1 MKKIYGLLLMLC
13 FGAAWA
19 DPAYKS
25 ADFAG
30 GLFSVTTTMK
40 DRLTAAGYNS
50 ALFNCSTCFAA
61 TAVSGHLIY
70 DSSLP
75 VPATGFANVFSIGPI
90 AGVADSAIFELNIDG
105 IQFRFGD
112 AGIQGGPAI
121 QYRNGVYNGI
131 FFAEDFDSPNAT
143 ELMFSLQGGSFSL
156 MRAADS
162 ALMFSGFLTVGANGL
177 TNVQDFS
184 PAVAIPE
191 PQTYAMLLAGLGLL
205 GFAARR
211 RNNPSS
217 TRPARSKA

>member
-1 MKKIYGLLLMLC
+1 LLLVLC
-13 FGAAWA
+13 SGAAWA

-30 GLFSVTTTMK
+30 GLFSVTSSMK

-70 DSSLP
+70 DSSVP

-90 AGVADSAIFELNIDG
+90 DGVADSAIFEFNIDG

-112 AGIQGGPAI
+112 PGIQGGPAI
-121 QYRNGVYNGI
+121 QYRNGVYNGL
-131 FFAEDFDSPNAT
+131 FFAEDFDSPNGT
-143 ELMFSLQGGSFSL
+143 DLMFSVQGGTFDL
-156 MRAADS
+156 KRASDS
-162 ALMFSGFLTVGANGL
+162 QLLFSGFLNIGANGL
-177 TNVQDFS
+177 TNIQDFS
-184 PAVAIPE
+184 PTVIPE
-191 PQTYAMLLAGLGLL
+191 PQTYALLLAGLGLL

-211 RNNPSS
+211 R
-217 TRPARSKA
+217 TRIG